1 MTKLALIASSGGHL
15 FQLYSLKEFWSD
27 KEHFWVSF
35 PTQDA
40 EYLLKDERVYWAYYP
55 TNRNVINLIRNIF
68 LALKLLR
75 KERPNAIISTG
86 AGVAVPF
93 IFIGK
98 ILGIKTIYIESI
110 TRNQEFSMSAYL
122 VYPYVDNLLVQWQ
135 ELADK
140 YKKAQYH
147 GRVI

>member
-55 TNRNVINLIRNIF
+55 TNRNVINLIRNLF

-75 KERPNAIISTG
+75 GNRS
-86 AGVAVPF
+86 
-93 IFIGK
+93 
-98 ILGIKTIYIESI
+98 
-110 TRNQEFSMSAYL
+110 NQA
-122 VYPYVDNLLVQWQ
+122 
-135 ELADK
+135 ELWA
-140 YKKAQYH
+140 H
-147 GRVI
+147 NV